1 MSERKSWD
9 VQPKR
14 APQAP
19 ARAPEPART
28 RRAVEP
34 TRKQLIPVKTSPPA
48 RASAGVNAPRSN
60 RQAPTRVSSQTKRS
74 LTERRRGKRR
84 SLLYVVLGIT
94 VTLVALSIYV
104 LWMPALRVT
113 NIEAKG
119 PGAEQAKEV
128 ALQQLSGTY
137 FFIVPRNSVFLI
149 PVEQIRQAIL
159 TAVPEAS
166 AVSISRTSFSSLTV
180 MTTSRAGAFLWCG
193 TTIDTPR
200 PEGCYEADVDG
211 LIFKAANGTEVIDA
225 TSIATT
231 VASSSDAEPVEPGVV
246 AEPTIPEPVAP
257 RALYGNA
264 NAQVRIFG
272 SLSKELA
279 EGESPV
285 GASVV
290 SPSPLLNALKFVDA
304 LRELGA
310 PVTSLSIRGDEAD
323 LWLGGPTRIM
333 YVLGREREAAE
344 LAASA
349 LPTLNLKGGNYQ
361 YIDLRFPGKAY
372 TKRFGE

>member
-9 VQPKR
+9 VQRKR

-34 TRKQLIPVKTSPPA
+34 TRKQPVPVKTSPQA

-60 RQAPTRVSSQTKRS
+60 RQAPARVSPQTRRS

-84 SLLYVVLGIT
+84 TVGYVVLGIT
-94 VTLVALSIYV
+94 ATVLVLALYAV
-104 LWMPALRVT
+104 WMPALRVT

-119 PGAEQAKEV
+119 PGAEGAKEA

-137 FFIVPRNSVFLI
+137 FFIVPRNSVFLM
-149 PVEQIRQAIL
+149 PAEQIRQAIL

-166 AVSISRTSFSSLTV
+166 AVSISRTSFSSLIV

-193 TTIDTPR
+193 TTIDMPR
-200 PEGCYEADVDG
+200 PEGCYEADADG
-211 LIFKAANGTEVIDA
+211 LIFKTADGTEEIGSPAVETDVA
-225 TSIATT
+225 TS
-231 VASSSDAEPVEPGVV
+231 S
-246 AEPTIPEPVAP
+246 EPVAP
-257 RALYGNA
+257 RTSYGNA

-279 EGESPV
+279 EGESPI
-285 GASVV
+285 GATVV
-290 SPSPLLNALKFVDA
+290 SPSSLLNALKFVDA

-310 PVTSLSIRGDEAD
+310 PVTSFSIRGDEAD

-333 YVLGREREAAE
+333 YVLGREREAVE

-349 LPTLNLKGGNYQ
+349 LPTLDLKGGNYQ